1 MSIAEI
7 HSALARAMVIAKSQP
22 PDQRYLDALEAVVL
36 MPVYAQ
42 YIDDQEFEMG
52 SPEEARFRSF
62 AAMAWLAGI
71 LARDS
76 EAFVN

>member
-1 MSIAEI
+1 
-7 HSALARAMVIAKSQP
+7 
-22 PDQRYLDALEAVVL
+22 
-36 MPVYAQ
+36 MPVYAE
-42 YIDDQEFEMG
+42 YIDDQGFEMG

-71 LARDS
+71 LAKDS